1 MSRTNE
7 PPGGEPLTAETIEE
21 EHRRLIE
28 ALRALEAANAELE
41 AFCYSVAHDLRAPLR
56 GIQGFSQALLE
67 DHASQLDPKGMD
79 YLQRV
84 SSAALRMSDLIDDLL
99 TLSRI
104 SRTPV
109 VREPVDLTALAA
121 DVTRDLERE
130 HQRPVQTTIA
140 AGMRVNADA
149 RLMRIA
155 LENLLGNAWKF
166 TSKVGGDAAVEIGS
180 EMLDGATVFFV
191 RDNGAGFDEA
201 YASKLFAPFQRL
213 HTEKDFGGTGIGLAT
228 VQRIIRRHGGRVW
241 ARAAVDGGATFSF
254 TLPD

>member
-1 MSRTNE
+1 MSRSNE
-7 PPGGEPLTAETIEE
+7 PPAGEPLTAETIEE

-109 VREPVDLTALAA
+109 VREPVDLTALAKE
-121 DVTRDLERE
+121 VIRDLERE
-130 HQRPVQTTIA
+130 HQRQIKTTIA
-140 AGMRVNADA
+140 AGLRVNADA

-166 TSKVGGDAAVEIGS
+166 TSKVGDAAVEIGA
-180 EMLDGATVFFV
+180 EMLDGASVFFV
-191 RDNGAGFDEA
+191 RDNGAGFDEG

-241 ARAAVDGGATFSF
+241 AHATVDGGATFYF
-254 TLPD
+254 TVPD

>member
-1 MSRTNE
+1 MSRDHE
-7 PPGGEPLTAETIEE
+7 PTAGEPLTAETIEE

-67 DHASQLDPKGMD
+67 DHAGQLDATGKD

-84 SSAALRMSDLIDDLL
+84 STAALRMSDLIDDLL

-109 VREPVDLTALAA
+109 AREPLDLSALA
-121 DVTRDLERE
+121 TRLVHDLERE
-130 HQRPVQTTIA
+130 HQRHINTTIQ
-140 AGMRVNADA
+140 AGMHVNADA
-149 RLMRIA
+149 RLMQIA
-155 LENLLGNAWKF
+155 LDNVLGNAWKF
-166 TSKVGGDAAVEIGS
+166 TSKTAEPAVAVGAESI
-180 EMLDGATVFFV
+180 DGVTTYFV

-213 HTEKDFGGTGIGLAT
+213 HSEKEFGGTGIGLAT
-228 VQRIIRRHGGRVW
+228 VQRIVRRHGGRVW
-241 ARAAVDGGATFSF
+241 ARAAVNEGATFYF